1 MEPAAGAGVILPPQ
15 RDPRFTTLRR
25 GGTLTDPDHRLLAL
39 WAASCAEH
47 VLPLFEADQPADPR
61 PRHAVDEVRAWA
73 RGEVRMSDSRAAGG
87 HAMAAARP
95 LAGAARHAAFA
106 AGQAA
111 VVAHVAAHEL
121 GAAAYAIKAVRAAAP
136 DGQGEA
142 AGGSSAGGSARSC
155 PTRSASSCST
165 TSGCATTSAGRCST
179 ADRAREAPASPGAR
193 RRRRHGIRYDWRMTS
208 LRFGIKLSQNAT
220 IDQLR
225 DLWRLADES
234 GFDSCWVMDHFA
246 TLGPRD
252 DGPIFETWTM
262 LAAMAQLTT
271 RTRIGCAV
279 VGNTYRHPAVLAKM
293 AVTVDHLSGGRLD
306 FGIGAG
312 WAENEHTMLGL
323 EFGTRGDRADRLE
336 ESLQVIR
343 GLWTQPRTTF
353 AGTHYQL
360 QDAVAEP
367 KPVQRPHP
375 PIWIGGSGPK
385 RTLRLRRA
393 VRRRVERG
401 RWHARGGRRLVT
413 DPRPALCRRRARPG
427 RDPPVGAARRRRRRR
442 RPGAATDRALRGGR
456 RHRLPAHRAG
466 RTTRW
471 PSASSSPPGCP
482 ACASSADPSAS
493 WVTRDVAHATGVH
506 RAASVPGRP

>member
-1 MEPAAGAGVILPPQ
+1 MTVE
-15 RDPRFTTLRR
+15 
-25 GGTLTDPDHRLLAL
+25 
-39 WAASCAEH
+39 
-47 VLPLFEADQPADPR
+47 
-61 PRHAVDEVRAWA
+61 
-73 RGEVRMSDSRAAGG
+73 
-87 HAMAAARP
+87 
-95 LAGAARHAAFA
+95 
-106 AGQAA
+106 
-111 VVAHVAAHEL
+111 
-121 GAAAYAIKAVRAAAP
+121 
-136 DGQGEA
+136 
-142 AGGSSAGGSARSC
+142 
-155 PTRSASSCST
+155 
-165 TSGCATTSAGRCST
+165 
-179 ADRAREAPASPGAR
+179 
-193 RRRRHGIRYDWRMTS
+193 MTS

-246 TLGPRD
+246 SLGPRD

-375 PIWIGGSGPK
+375 PTGSAAPGRSGRCGSP
-385 RTLRLRRA
+385 RSTPTCGT
-393 VRRRVERG
+393 RRV
-401 RWHARGGRRLVT
+401 ARPRRSPPRRLILDQHCADV
-413 DPRPALCRRRARPG
+413 G
-427 RDPPVGAARRRRRRR
+427 RDPGEIRRSVQLGVGADDVDRVR
-442 RPGAATDRALRGGR
+442 GADRALRGR
-456 RHRLPAHRAG
+456 RRDRRPAHRA
-466 RTTRW
+466 R
-471 PSASSSPPGCP
+471 
-482 ACASSADPSAS
+482 
-493 WVTRDVAHATGVH
+493 
-506 RAASVPGRP
+506 